1 MVNERAKTFADFGLF
16 SSFFH
21 QIMLPKVSYFLI
33 LLLLASKLAT
43 TTRSVVVLVVLR
55 VLGYKG
61 IRLCR
66 LIATYTFSGIIEK
79 TDNTRWL
86 LRKVDFTDEAKPA
99 KICGFY

>member
-43 TTRSVVVLVVLR
+43 TTPSVVVLR
-55 VLGYKG
+55 VLGYEG

-86 LRKVDFTDEAKPA
+86 LRKVDLTDEAKPA